1 MAELERG
8 QIIAIPCKVFPGA
21 FNHEAMV
28 IIDSMEGE
36 VSGFVRRDDFFS
48 IEDDHGFVKARV
60 VDVTTETISVM
71 LKGSSL
77 QLQDWLNFHQN
88 GQGPTPK
95 WLLRNINDIIN
106 MILSHDD
113 LVKGTSN
120 RLRSSRGSRAGAGVG
135 VFGVLRLPAGLFLSQ
150 CALQAD
156 ASSDGHH
163 VGTAVARRSSCTRR
177 RML

>member
-71 LKGSSL
+71 LKGSFFTTTGLAEFSPE
-77 QLQDWLNFHQN
+77 W
-88 GQGPTPK
+88 T
-95 WLLRNINDIIN
+95 R
-106 MILSHDD
+106 
-113 LVKGTSN
+113 SN
-120 RLRSSRGSRAGAGVG
+120 TEV
-135 VFGVLRLPAGLFLSQ
+135 
-150 CALQAD
+150 
-156 ASSDGHH
+156 
-163 VGTAVARRSSCTRR
+163 VAA
-177 RML
+177 